1 MTRVALGYPQLCK
14 CTIII
19 VTLTH
24 YTDILSPLQFLFQLQ
39 QFLHILLVGPS
50 GFELFTTLYFFLPSE
65 AVVKY
70 SLTTEFL
77 SNSLSFRM
85 LLICMLMFGFEVAK
99 SSAICN
105 WLSGHTFQLMRS
117 TLWFTANVRINEREI
132 SSLLEYFSLR
142 VQVYSRFTANVRI
155 NSELSSTT

>member
-50 GFELFTTLYFFLPSE
+50 GFELFTTLYFFCHLRQ
-65 AVVKY
+65 
-70 SLTTEFL
+70 LL
-77 SNSLSFRM
+77 SILN
-85 LLICMLMFGFEVAK
+85 
-99 SSAICN
+99 N
-105 WLSGHTFQLMRS
+105 
-117 TLWFTANVRINEREI
+117 
-132 SSLLEYFSLR
+132 
-142 VQVYSRFTANVRI
+142 
-155 NSELSSTT
+155 